1 MVILITMKKDEKTG
15 YYINE
20 VNGRKYAYIQKSHVW
35 NKDKKQA
42 ETSLEYVGRLDDNGK
57 LVPKKRH
64 LVKAEI
70 SEETKLSIVDQKRV
84 GMVRVLWQ
92 IATETKLVDTLK
104 AAFPKTW
111 GTILSLS
118 FYYVS
123 SGRNAA
129 YLYPSW
135 QEDHESPIKGKSLEG
150 PDITRLFSGM
160 EEARRKDFLKGWRN
174 AASSGKA
181 CFNDITS
188 ISSYSKENEMV
199 EFGYNRDHEDLPQ
212 INLGLIVD
220 SGSKLPLYYHVHDGS
235 IRDVSTL
242 ERVMKEGFAFNMKN
256 LLFVMDKGFYATH
269 NINSMYS
276 FNYHFIV
283 AIPLSAGK
291 AKDAIDEARS
301 SIRHPSNIIV
311 TGNGEAVYAKTSSL
325 QCWSNEN
332 FHWPCRIHVYTS
344 DNEDAGKRGMKLDM
358 KLAECFRELNAGEW
372 NDAHVALYAKYFD
385 MNIDTVD
392 GVEKKTYAYREKALE
407 DAESRYAGYLAIVTD
422 QVDLSSREVLEIY
435 RSKDAVEKAF
445 YDLKNEQDAKRL
457 GTHLAKAMDGKLFTL
472 FISSILISEIR
483 RRMDGFNGQWTL
495 NSIRTAL
502 DKITFSKVK
511 IEHLKKPKELKGLVS
526 KTQREYL
533 AKLLGC
539 PLNEATDKLFSIQ
552 MS

>member
-1 MVILITMKKDEKTG
+1 M
-15 YYINE
+15 
-20 VNGRKYAYIQKSHVW
+20 
-35 NKDKKQA
+35 
-42 ETSLEYVGRLDDNGK
+42 
-57 LVPKKRH
+57 
-64 LVKAEI
+64 
-70 SEETKLSIVDQKRV
+70 SEETKLSIVDQNRV

-92 IATETKLVDTLK
+92 IATEIKLNETLK

-111 GTILSLS
+111 DTILSLS

-129 YLYPSW
+129 YLYSSW

-150 PDITRLFSGM
+150 PDITRLFSEM
-160 EEARRKDFLKGWRN
+160 EEAGRKDFLKRWRN

-242 ERVMKEGFAFNMKN
+242 ERVMREGFAFNMKN

-283 AIPLSAGK
+283 AIPLSVGK

-325 QCWSNEN
+325 QYWSNED

-358 KLAECFRELNAGEW
+358 KLAECFRELNAGDW

-385 MNIDTVD
+385 MNIETVD
-392 GVEKKTYAYREKALE
+392 GVEKKTYSYKEKALK
-407 DAESRYAGYLAIVTD
+407 DAESHYAGYFAIVTD

-457 GTHLAKAMDGKLFTL
+457 GTHSAKAMDGKLFTL

-511 IEHLKKPKELKGLVS
+511 IEHLKKAKELKGLVS

-533 AKLLGC
+533 AKLLDC
-539 PLNEATDKLFSIQ
+539 PPNEAADKLFSIQ